1 MGIEIQGV
9 APLLQVFDMP
19 AAIHFYRD
27 LLGFELVLT
36 SQPGEYFDWALLR
49 LSGVELMLNTQYE
62 RERRP
67 AAPDA
72 VRARWHADTCL
83 YFGCRDVDGAY
94 RFLREKGLDVKE
106 PVNREYGMRQLEIVD
121 PDGYH
126 VCFQWPCEPK
136 TA

>member
-1 MGIEIQGV
+1 MAAEWPGTRRFGWQIFAPEENSMGIEIQGV

-72 VRARWHADTCL
+72 VGAPWHEDTCL
-83 YFGCRDVDGAY
+83 YFPCSDVDG
-94 RFLREKGLDVKE
+94 G
-106 PVNREYGMRQLEIVD
+106 
-121 PDGYH
+121 
-126 VCFQWPCEPK
+126 
-136 TA
+136 